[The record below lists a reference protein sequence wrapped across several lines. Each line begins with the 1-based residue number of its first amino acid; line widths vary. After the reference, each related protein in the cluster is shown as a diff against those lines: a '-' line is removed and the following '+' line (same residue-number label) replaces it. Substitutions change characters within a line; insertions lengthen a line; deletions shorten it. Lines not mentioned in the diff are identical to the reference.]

1 MNIYMTT
8 GTFDYLQTI
17 LQKYEH
23 ETMILMENEESA
35 LLLHETEKKSVFQSP
50 RSYEVIDSSGLL
62 DKKSGFFVM
71 NHIPV
76 TDEGRP
82 VFEYRFKNRAGNLEK
97 MPGYKAFRL
106 LRPLKS
112 DTYIVLTC
120 WKDEQSFQ
128 NWKKSQAFE
137 KAHSKQETE
146 KEPKS
151 KITIFPRPSYVK
163 TYLIPKEEQS

>member
-8 GTFDYLQTI
+8 GTFDYLRTI

-62 DKKSGFFVM
+62 DKKSGFVM

-82 VFEYRFKNRAGNLEK
+82 VFEYRFKNRSGNLEK

-128 NWKKSQAFE
+128 NWKKSQAFK

>member
-1 MNIYMTT
+1 MKIYITT
-8 GTFDYLQTI
+8 GTYDFLRSI

-23 ETMILMENEESA
+23 EMMILMENEENA
-35 LLLHETEKKSVFQSP
+35 LLLHETEKKSVFKSP
-50 RSYEVIDSSGLL
+50 QSYEVIDSSGQL
-62 DKKSGFFVM
+62 DKKSGFFVL

-82 VFEYRFKNRAGNLEK
+82 ILEYRFKNRTGDLEK
-97 MPGYKAFRL
+97 APGYKAFRL

-128 NWKKSQAFE
+128 NWKHSKAFE
-137 KAHSKQETE
+137 KAHSNQGNE
-146 KEPKS
+146 KAAEGK
-151 KITIFPRPSYVK
+151 KKIFPRPSYVK
-163 TYLIPKEEQS
+163 TYLIPKEES